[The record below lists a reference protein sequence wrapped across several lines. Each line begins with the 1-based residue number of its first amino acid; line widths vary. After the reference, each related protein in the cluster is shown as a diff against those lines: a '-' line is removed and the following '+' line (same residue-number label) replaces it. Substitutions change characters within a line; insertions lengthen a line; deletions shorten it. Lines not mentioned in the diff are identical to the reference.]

1 MSGPRAGAGGKLA
14 TPIPR
19 GAVMP
24 ELAFEYA
31 LQCWNGVAEF
41 RQAAGLDGQLPA
53 RDTHADDSADAA
65 TTPAP

>member
-1 MSGPRAGAGGKLA
+1 
-14 TPIPR
+14 
-19 GAVMP
+19 MP

-53 RDTHADDSADAA
+53 RDTHADDSAGADAA
-65 TTPAP
+65 QTPAP